1 MLPVYPSICF
11 IISVTLQCDILKL
24 KEYIRKK
31 ECYSKQTSG
40 TSVVVVVHAVLSG
53 TGNIVAVTY
62 IR

>member
-31 ECYSKQTSG
+31 NVILNKHQ
-40 TSVVVVVHAVLSG
+40 A
-53 TGNIVAVTY
+53 
-62 IR
+62 RQ